1 MRQQA
6 LQSNS
11 VSQNSRENNLI
22 VKQINANG
30 TLFVVRVILFYWLR
44 VNDRFNRLNR
54 PWGWAALRS
63 ADWPCSSEVGTVR
76 SEVAPGSPPTEQ
88 SVS

>member
-1 MRQQA
+1 MRQQT
-6 LQSNS
+6 LQSIS
-11 VSQNSRENNLI
+11 VSENSSENNLI

-30 TLFVVRVILFYWLR
+30 TLFVVRVILVYWLR
-44 VNDRFNRLNR
+44 VNDSLNR

-63 ADWPCSSEVGTVR
+63 ADWPCSSGAGTVR

-88 SVS
+88 SAR

>member
-1 MRQQA
+1 MRQQT
-6 LQSNS
+6 LQSIS
-11 VSQNSRENNLI
+11 VSENSSENNLI

-30 TLFVVRVILFYWLR
+30 TLFVVRVILVYWLR
-44 VNDRFNRLNR
+44 VNDRLNR

-88 SVS
+88 SAR